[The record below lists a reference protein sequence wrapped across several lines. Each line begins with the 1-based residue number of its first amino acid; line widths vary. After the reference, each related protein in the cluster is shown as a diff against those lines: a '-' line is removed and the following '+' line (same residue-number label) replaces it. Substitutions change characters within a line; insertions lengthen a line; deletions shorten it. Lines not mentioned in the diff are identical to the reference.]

1 MLLLSLRRWLW
12 QKKIYIYIFFNSLL
26 QSLRRD
32 PEKQI
37 MIFYLLLLHWLRR
50 CSDAKYIY
58 CFAVNTTLHC
68 AMIMTKINYLS
79 FQHCFHYTFIMRVKY
94 CFPIAT
100 TFTTRWSRQKINFFS
115 FQNYF
120 HYTTVMRIKLL
131 HNYHEKKLQ
140 YPLRKFSVSK
150 TFEHN
155 TIDSPSGISV
165 ECSDFFP

>member
-12 QKKIYIYIFFNSLL
+12 QKNIYIYIFFNSLL

-68 AMIMTKINYLS
+68 AMIMTKNKLFILPTLLS
-79 FQHCFHYTFIMRVKY
+79 LHSYHEGKILFSYCYYVHYTMITTKNKLFFLPTLLSLHNCHENK
-94 CFPIAT
+94 AT
-100 TFTTRWSRQKINFFS
+100 TQLSWEK
-115 FQNYF
+115 
-120 HYTTVMRIKLL
+120 TTVSSQ
-131 HNYHEKKLQ
+131 EVQ
-140 YPLRKFSVSK
+140 CF
-150 TFEHN
+150 
-155 TIDSPSGISV
+155 
-165 ECSDFFP
+165 

>member
-1 MLLLSLRRWLW
+1 MIMT
-12 QKKIYIYIFFNSLL
+12 KYIYIYIYIYIFFNSLL

-79 FQHCFHYTFIMRVKY
+79 FQHCFHYTIIMRVKY

-100 TFTTRWSRQKINFFS
+100 T
-115 FQNYF
+115 YV
-120 HYTTVMRIKLL
+120 HYTMITTKNELFFLPTLLSL
-131 HNYHEKKLQ
+131 HNCHENKAT
-140 YPLRKFSVSK
+140 YYTIIMRKNYS
-150 TFEHN
+150 
-155 TIDSPSGISV
+155 ILSGSSLFLKHSNMIQ
-165 ECSDFFP
+165 